1 MKNLKL
7 NESSDNSDI
16 LIFSLLPNDYN
27 GAPEINDV
35 FPSINPGEK
44 FPMIP
49 SEDEVFSAWS
59 SAGYNSFQL
68 SGYDDD
74 QEYDMFKA
82 YGDFEIYYAV
92 YCIVIDDKSKRNVIF
107 EEIIYTIGDRYF
119 ETLSASDIE
128 PKMKPDNFISWIE
141 KIDGITSAFIL
152 MRN

>member
-7 NESSDNSDI
+7 NETSDNSDI
-16 LIFSLLPNDYN
+16 LIFSLLPDDYN

-35 FPSINPGEK
+35 FPYINSREK

-59 SAGYNSFQL
+59 SAGYNDFQS

-74 QEYDMFKA
+74 QEYDMFKS
-82 YGDFEIYYAV
+82 YGDSEIYYAV
-92 YCIVIDDKSKRNVIF
+92 YCIVIDDKSKRNAIL
-107 EEIIYTIGDRYF
+107 EEIKNKLDDMYYEEHYD
-119 ETLSASDIE
+119 ELSGSD
-128 PKMKPDNFISWIE
+128 MNPDNFISSIE
-141 KIDGITSAFIL
+141 KIDGITSAFVL